1 VNDRPV
7 LVERMQ
13 PFRSSIFAEMSAL
26 AVRTGAINLG
36 QGFPD
41 TDGPA
46 EVIEAAVAALRDG
59 HNQYPPGAGI
69 PELRDAVARH
79 QRRHYG
85 LELDPVDGVQITVGA
100 SEALVAAIL
109 ALCGP
114 GDEVVVFEPYF
125 DLYAAA
131 VALSGAALRTV
142 TLRAPEYG
150 FDPEEFRAALGPRTR
165 LVVVNSPHNPTGH
178 VFDADERSVIAS
190 ACVDADVLV
199 LTDEVYEHLT
209 FDGVRH
215 VPLATLPG
223 MWERTLTVSS
233 AGKTF
238 SVTGWKVGWVSG
250 PADLV
255 AAVRAVKQHLTYSG
269 GTPFQFAIAEALD
282 LPDAVVEG
290 VRSSLQHQR
299 DLLCDGLAAIG
310 LDVVRPS
317 GTYFATVDVALLGVS
332 DGVAFCRSLPERA
345 GVVAVPVQ
353 VFFDDP
359 EDGRTLIRFAF
370 CKRPEVIG
378 EAAARL
384 RRLVDA

>member
-190 ACVDADVLV
+190 ACVDADVLA

>member
-1 VNDRPV
+1 MNDRPA
-7 LVERMQ
+7 LVERME
-13 PFRSSIFAEMSAL
+13 PYRSSIFAEMSAL

-46 EVIEAAVAALRDG
+46 PVIEAAVAALRDG

-69 PELRDAVARH
+69 PELREAVARH

-85 LELDPVDGVQITVGA
+85 IEVDPVDGVQITVGA

-109 ALCGP
+109 ALCEP
-114 GDEVVVFEPYF
+114 GDEVVVLEPYF

-131 VALSGAALRTV
+131 VALAGATLRTV
-142 TLRAPEYG
+142 TLRAPDHRL
-150 FDPEEFRAALGPRTR
+150 DPDEFRAALGPRTR
-165 LVVVNSPHNPTGH
+165 LVLVNSPHNPTGH
-178 VFDADERSVIAS
+178 VLDADELAAIAS
-190 ACVDADVLV
+190 ACIDADVLV
-199 LTDEVYEHLT
+199 VTDEVYEHLT

-215 VPLATLPG
+215 IPLATLPG
-223 MWERTLTVSS
+223 MAGRTLTVSS

-250 PADLV
+250 PPELV

-269 GTPFQFAIAEALD
+269 GTPFQFAIARALD
-282 LPDAVVEG
+282 LPADVVEG
-290 VRSSLQHQR
+290 IRSSLQLQR
-299 DLLCDGLAAIG
+299 DLLCDALEDIG

-317 GTYFATVDVALLGVS
+317 GTYFVTVDVAPLGVG
-332 DGVAFCRSLPERA
+332 DGVEFCRALPERV

-353 VFFDDP
+353 VFFADP
-359 EDGRTLIRFAF
+359 ADGRTLVRFAC
-370 CKRPEVIG
+370 CKRPDVIR

>member
-1 VNDRPV
+1 MNDRPV

-190 ACVDADVLV
+190 ACVDADVLA